1 MTQGLSPK
9 KLVNVTATLTPRAVA
24 QRGFG
29 VPLFMCNTAGVVDTR
44 ERFRE
49 YLTIDEVVADGW
61 PTDSGAYKDAVAFF
75 SQSPQPVRCFIG
87 FWANDPVAG
96 LLHGAL
102 LTPTQQLVTNFTAV
116 TNGSFR
122 ITVDNIQRDFTDIN
136 LSSAT
141 NLNGVATLI
150 QTAMRTTVTGAV
162 VKWDSALGRF
172 NIYSGTT
179 GADSKVSFGSAVSPA
194 TGTDISGLLGLT
206 AASQAPQPVDGMVAE
221 TPLAAVTLMAN
232 LSNDWY
238 AAKFSDAISD
248 SDHIAVANFLEA
260 ASPDRTY
267 WLTTQAQTTLD
278 PGDNSDIMS
287 ALKGLSLSR
296 TATQYSS
303 TSLAAIA
310 SLFGR
315 QATVN
320 FDANNTVINLMW
332 KIEPG
337 ITPELLTET
346 QASALK
352 TKNGNVFVKY
362 SNDKA
367 IIQWGTMANGD
378 YIDERVG
385 IDWLKSYIQ
394 NVLWNVLYQTPTKV
408 PQTDEGTQ
416 LLITPV
422 KAALEQA
429 RRNGLLA
436 PGQWRGQPLGQ
447 ITYGDMLPLGYYVFS
462 DIYANQSQADREAR
476 KAMPIQ
482 ILAKF
487 AGAVN
492 TVDCALTFNR

>member
-9 KLVNVTATLTPRAVA
+9 KLVNVTATLTPLAVA

-29 VPLFMCNTAGVVDTR
+29 IPIFVSSFQGVVDTR

-61 PTDSGAYKDAVAFF
+61 GTTSGAYRDAVAFF
-75 SQSPQPVRCFIG
+75 SQSPQPASCYIG
-87 FWANDPVAG
+87 FWAREAVAG

-102 LTPTQQLVTNFTAV
+102 LTPTQQLVANFSGVSA
-116 TNGSFR
+116 GSLHISIDGVAHD
-122 ITVDNIQRDFTDIN
+122 ITGVD
-136 LSSAT
+136 LSSVV
-141 NLNGVATLI
+141 NLNGAATIL
-150 QTAMRTTVTGAV
+150 QTALRVSYPNAV
-162 VKWDSALGRF
+162 VKWDSNLGRF
-172 NIYSGTT
+172 NVFSGTT
-179 GADSKVSFGSAVSPA
+179 GSSSSVSYATAVSPA
-194 TGTDISGLLGLT
+194 TGVDISGLFGLT
-206 AASQAPQPVDGMVAE
+206 QASQAPLPINGIAAE
-221 TPLAAVTLMAN
+221 TALSAAQLMAQ

-238 AAKFSDAISD
+238 AMKFTGDLVDA
-248 SDHIAVANFLEA
+248 DHIAIAQFIEA

-267 WLTTQAQTTLD
+267 WVTTMEQNTLD
-278 PGDNSDIMS
+278 PADGSDIMS
-287 ALKGLSLSR
+287 AFKALNLSR
-296 TATQYSS
+296 SATQYSS
-303 TSLAAIA
+303 SSLGAAA

-337 ITPELLTET
+337 IVAEVLSET

-352 TKNGNVFVKY
+352 AKHGNVFVKY

-367 IIQWGTMANGD
+367 IIQWGQMANGD

-385 IDWLKSYIQ
+385 IDWLKSYVQ
-394 NVLWNVLYQTPTKV
+394 NVLWNVLYQTPTKI
-408 PQTDEGTQ
+408 PQTDDGTQ
-416 LLITPV
+416 LLLTPV

-447 ITYGDMLPLGYYVFS
+447 ITYGDALPLGYYVFA

-476 KAMPIQ
+476 KAVPIQ

-492 TVDCALTFNR
+492 TVDCAMTFNR

>member
-29 VPLFMCNTAGVVDTR
+29 IPLFVCSTPDVIDTR

-49 YLTIDEVVADGW
+49 YETIDEVVADGW
-61 PTDSGAYKDAVAFF
+61 PTTSGAYKDAVAFF
-75 SQSPQPVRCFIG
+75 SQSPQPVTCFIG
-87 FWANDPVAG
+87 FWAKDPVAG

-102 LTPTQQLVTNFTAV
+102 LTPTQQLVTNFSSV
-116 TNGSFR
+116 TNGSIR
-122 ITVDNIQRDFTDIN
+122 ISVDSTSHDFTAIN
-136 LSSAT
+136 LSSVT
-141 NLNGVATLI
+141 NLNGAATIL
-150 QTAMRTTVTGAV
+150 QTALRTSFTGAV

-172 NIYSGTT
+172 NVFSGST
-179 GADSKVSFGSAVSPA
+179 GASSKVSFATAVTPA
-194 TGTDISGLLGLT
+194 TGTDISGLFGLT
-206 AASQAPQPVDGMVAE
+206 AAAQAPQPVDGIVAE
-221 TPLAAVTLMAN
+221 TALTAATLMAS

-238 AAKFSDAISD
+238 ALKFSDEIVDA
-248 SDHIAVANFLEA
+248 DHIAVAQFIEA

-267 WLTTQAQTTLD
+267 WLTTQAQNTLD
-278 PGDNSDIMS
+278 PTDGSDIMS
-287 ALKGLSLSR
+287 ALKGFSLSR
-296 TATQYSS
+296 TASQYSS
-303 TSLAAIA
+303 TSLAAAA

-337 ITPELLTET
+337 ITPELLSET

-352 TKNGNVFVKY
+352 AKNGNVFVKY

-394 NVLWNVLYQTPTKV
+394 NVLWNVLYQTPTKI

-416 LLITPV
+416 LLLTPV

-447 ITYGDMLPLGYYVFS
+447 ITYGDMLPLGYYVFA

-482 ILAKF
+482 VLAKF